1 MTLSRR
7 TLLIGGALIAV
18 VALIVLLAVYS
29 GGGGGGGYEKPPP
42 SEQRVAAAKRPG
54 RSARRPARFLDFNRV
69 GNARSRR
76 RPEPAR
82 EGVGAVA
89 CRDRGIRRNRG
100 RRCRLVVLGRASSVC
115 YAEAAPP
122 FGSAALYS
130 AALVFLGKEAD
141 LWQAS
146 ATKATVYWFFGT
158 AVILVGR
165 ARQIAPDCAPV
176 ARQ

>member
-1 MTLSRR
+1 MSGTL
-7 TLLIGGALIAV
+7 AV
-18 VALIVLLAVYS
+18 VDVLNPREKALVLWLVAIVVFAAIE
-29 GGGGGGGYEKPPP
+29 GDG
-42 SEQRVAAAKRPG
+42 VA
-54 RSARRPARFLDFNRV
+54 SSFL
-69 GNARSRR
+69 G
-76 RPEPAR
+76 
-82 EGVGAVA
+82 
-89 CRDRGIRRNRG
+89 
-100 RRCRLVVLGRASSVC
+100 ASSVC